1 MFFSKAYTDQESR
14 LSPGFSQINK
24 DAQHRFSQ
32 NFRLTR
38 QFYSATDYHS
48 SKKIVSPGSIL
59 LPATFE
65 KGQGTAIFLNVGL
78 PKSFKTFF
86 VETPAFANLASS
98 SNLRGPL
105 IVSSPTKTKVR
116 SQIEMLRSC

>member
-32 NFRLTR
+32 TLASLGSFIRR
-38 QFYSATDYHS
+38 RII
-48 SKKIVSPGSIL
+48 IVPRKNRIIL

-65 KGQGTAIFLNVGL
+65 KGTRDGDL
-78 PKSFKTFF
+78 P
-86 VETPAFANLASS
+86 E
-98 SNLRGPL
+98 R
-105 IVSSPTKTKVR
+105 
-116 SQIEMLRSC
+116 